1 MAKYKISI
9 VPENCTGCLRCQLAC
24 AELYAGR
31 FALHEARLEVIL
43 SGEGCTIT
51 FSDDCTACGVCVD
64 NCLYDTL
71 LKAPLE
77 AAP

>member
-31 FALHEARLEVIL
+31 FTLHGARLEVIL
-43 SGEGCTIT
+43 SSDNCTIR
-51 FSDDCTACGVCVD
+51 FSEDCTACGVCVD
-64 NCLYDTL
+64 HCLYDTL
-71 LKAPLE
+71 LKTPLE
-77 AAP
+77 VVP

>member
-31 FALHEARLEVIL
+31 FTLHEARLEVIL
-43 SGEGCTIT
+43 SDAGCMIR
-51 FSDDCTACGVCVD
+51 FSDDCTACGVCAD
-64 NCLYDTL
+64 ECLYDAL
-71 LKAPLE
+71 LKTPLE
-77 AAP
+77 EAP